1 MNVQKELYRP
11 WLVLVVP
18 PLSRSSESSKH
29 ILLSVWLHLRK
40 PEKIQRHF
48 THLFVLHIKN
58 AQFVSS
64 ERRYVRVWGTATRF
78 IHGILEMLPIK
89 QTQTNLNGFVR
100 PTWFTQP
107 LSTIQPPLS
116 KKASLNRLQI
126 SLSIGWPIF
135 KRNIKKDVHLSLYI
149 TPTLTAMSVFLRTW
163 EADPWIRHLRGIRF
177 KLTSLASSATA
188 KKKTKRRKMSRCF
201 VYLEL
206 MGASFH
212 ALWWRSSSV
221 IRAPSLKNF
230 RA

>member
-1 MNVQKELYRP
+1 MNVQRELYRP

-18 PLSRSSESSKH
+18 LLSRSSESSKH

-78 IHGILEMLPIK
+78 VHGILEMLPIK

-100 PTWFTQP
+100 PRWLTQP
-107 LSTIQPPLS
+107 LSTAAQQES
-116 KKASLNRLQI
+116 KFLQI
-126 SLSIGWPIF
+126 SLTTGWPIF

>member
-78 IHGILEMLPIK
+78 VHGILEMLPIK
-89 QTQTNLNGFVR
+89 QTQTNLNGFIR
-100 PTWFTQP
+100 PTWLTQP

-135 KRNIKKDVHLSLYI
+135 KRNIKKDVIPLHHTHLDSHVRFLEDLRSWSLNK
-149 TPTLTAMSVFLRTW
+149 TLERNQIQ
-163 EADPWIRHLRGIRF
+163 ADFTGL
-177 KLTSLASSATA
+177 
-188 KKKTKRRKMSRCF
+188 
-201 VYLEL
+201 
-206 MGASFH
+206 
-212 ALWWRSSSV
+212 
-221 IRAPSLKNF
+221 
-230 RA
+230 

>member
-1 MNVQKELYRP
+1 MTRF
-11 WLVLVVP
+11 
-18 PLSRSSESSKH
+18 SSSSPFTLIWKFKTYFV
-29 ILLSVWLHLRK
+29 ISMTSFTETWQ
-40 PEKIQRHF
+40 IQRHF

-78 IHGILEMLPIK
+78 VHGILEMLPIK

-100 PTWFTQP
+100 PTWLTQP

-188 KKKTKRRKMSRCF
+188 KKKNKEQKNVTLFRVLGVDGRFFSRA
-201 VYLEL
+201 L
-206 MGASFH
+206 MT
-212 ALWWRSSSV
+212 
-221 IRAPSLKNF
+221 
-230 RA
+230 